1 MPIRRLS
8 AVTATLVALALPVA
22 ATAAPTAVDV
32 RVEGRT
38 ATIYSG
44 SVITDGKV
52 VNPTTGGS
60 HLCDG
65 TNFGAN
71 PTPGP
76 TPTTA
81 LDDAAIKG
89 GFTWGASWFGPS
101 FPDYAIDRV
110 ATESATETEFWGV
123 FVNGI
128 APDVGGCQTLLKA
141 GDEALWAFDAFSK
154 TGALALSAPVATHV
168 DEPVVVRATTVAG
181 GVPVAGASVGG
192 QATGADGSAT
202 LTFSEPGVY
211 VLKADKPDLVRS
223 REARVCVDPPL
234 VEACTST
241 DRTAP
246 TVVNNAP
253 ALSSST
259 ARFDWVRLSWLG
271 DDAAAG
277 SGIRRYTVEQRRSDV
292 PDQPWRPVVVDSTL
306 TEARFRGR
314 EGAAYE
320 TRVQAFDRAGNPSG
334 WATATTLIPLDNLT
348 ARVRFSKRGWKALR
362 RHGAFKRSV
371 HRAVRRGAAAQLRF
385 TGTQATLV
393 TRALPR
399 GGRVRIS
406 VGDRSRV
413 VSLKGRGRFRTKLVA
428 TPELERGEHTV
439 RIVSLGR
446 APVEVDAI
454 AIRP

>member
-1 MPIRRLS
+1 MTTRRISL
-8 AVTATLVALALPVA
+8 AIAALLALALPTA

-38 ATIYSG
+38 ATLWSG

-52 VNPTTGGS
+52 VTPANGGS

-81 LDDAAIKG
+81 LSDAAIKG
-89 GFTWGASWFGPS
+89 GFTWDATWFGPG
-101 FPDYAIDRV
+101 FPDYAVDRV
-110 ATESATETEFWGV
+110 GPDAATDSEFWGV
-123 FVNGI
+123 FVNGV
-128 APDVGGCQTLLKA
+128 APDVGGCQVLLKA

-154 TGALALSAPVATHV
+154 TGALALSAPETAIV
-168 DEPVVVRATTVAG
+168 DEPVVVRATAVADG
-181 GVPVAGASVGG
+181 APVAGATVRGV
-192 QATGADGSAT
+192 ATGADGRAT
-202 LTFSEPGVY
+202 LTFAEPGVY
-211 VLKADKPDLVRS
+211 TLKADKPDMVRS
-223 REARVCVDPPL
+223 RPAQLCVDPPL
-234 VEACTST
+234 ADPCSSG
-241 DRTAP
+241 DKTAP
-246 TVVNNAP
+246 TAVLEAP
-253 ALSSST
+253 AISSST

-271 DDAAAG
+271 DDGDG
-277 SGIRRYTVEQRRSDV
+277 SGIRRYTVQQRRIDR
-292 PDQPWRPVVVDSTL
+292 PDQPWRAVVTDSAL
-306 TEARFRGR
+306 TEKRFRGR
-314 EGAAYE
+314 EGGAYE
-320 TRVQAFDRAGNPSG
+320 VRVQAFDRASNGSS
-334 WATATTLIPLDNLT
+334 WVTATTLVPFDNLS

-371 HRAVRRGAAAQLRF
+371 HRAVRRGASARLRF
-385 TGTQATLV
+385 TGTKATLV

-406 VGDRSRV
+406 AGGESRV

-428 TPELERGEHTV
+428 TPELDAGSHV
-439 RIVSLGR
+439 LRITSLGR

-454 AIRP
+454 AIHP